1 MPHVTRDKSL
11 GGKRKPKIA
20 NSQVSAAT
28 TGLKRLIG
36 LTNESWLVPF
46 IEDKLVSAREARID
60 KGWFHPSALH
70 TLCDRKLA
78 FEYLGI
84 KRKEY
89 TIKGQTLRI
98 FHNGSAMH
106 RRWQAY
112 FRAWGI
118 LVKHESR
125 FSIESPPI
133 RGAADAIIAH
143 PISKDHSIVE
153 LKSINSNGFSNLSGP
168 RDDHAGQL
176 NIYLAGH
183 KINDGMLLY
192 ENKNTQE
199 IKIFPV
205 KLDTTRWE
213 QLQFRLLKIVK
224 KILKGQLPDIYNHDG
239 CQSCPFLYFCYSAGS
254 DVESVVKQYGV

>member
-153 LKSINSNGFSNLSGP
+153 LKSINSSGFNSLSAP
-168 RDDHAGQL
+168 RDDHMGQL
-176 NIYLAGH
+176 NIYMGGH
-183 KINDGMLLY
+183 GIYEGMVLY
-192 ENKNTQE
+192 ENKDSQA

-205 KLDTTRWE
+205 KFDKTRQE
-213 QLQFRLLKIVK
+213 QLEFRLLKIVR
-224 KILKGQLPDIYNHDG
+224 KILKGDLPPIFNHDG
-239 CQSCPFLYFCYSAGS
+239 CKQCPFLFMCYGTSSLDGAM
-254 DVESVVKQYGV
+254 EYA